1 MIAADT
7 IEEKLS
13 QIIQNKQSVLTS
25 TLDGGD
31 VEEELTIFDELQK
44 EMTNWK
50 PKQLFICV
58 AYPPK

>member
-25 TLDGGD
+25 TLDGGG

-44 EMTNWK
+44 EMTN
-50 PKQLFICV
+50 
-58 AYPPK
+58 

>member
-25 TLDGGD
+25 TLDGEG
-31 VEEELTIFDELQK
+31 VEQELTIFDELQ
-44 EMTNWK
+44 NA
-50 PKQLFICV
+50 LI
-58 AYPPK
+58 